1 MLKNEIAVGI
11 LFFIGMSI
19 LGYFTIIMKDEVID
33 TKTYHEVRADFP
45 FVNGLQKG
53 EKVKMYGV
61 TVGSV
66 TSIAIEG
73 DHVSVRFKLIS
84 NSLFYENYALR
95 IRQESIMMGRYLD
108 VYPGTA
114 LSGKRVNKPIELKTA
129 LRGTAPTD
137 VMVLLEDMLSENRSD
152 LRMSMSNLKD
162 MSGSL
167 KEVTAKIN
175 NGQGTLGKLVNE
187 DQTQDAKALI
197 QEVRDTVED
206 AREQAPITSFIRTVL
221 TIL

>member
-33 TKTYHEVRADFP
+33 TKTYHEVKADFP

-66 TSIAIEG
+66 ISVNIEG
-73 DHVSVRFKLIS
+73 DHVSVRFKMIS
-84 NSLFYENYALR
+84 DSVFYENYALR

-108 VYPGTA
+108 VYPGTPLTGKKRNDPIDLRIA
-114 LSGKRVNKPIELKTA
+114 LS
-129 LRGTAPTD
+129 GTAPTD

-152 LRMSMSNLKD
+152 LRMSMANFKD
-162 MSGSL
+162 VSGNL

>member
-33 TKTYHEVRADFP
+33 TKSYHEVRADFP

-66 TSIAIEG
+66 ISAEIEG
-73 DHVSVRFKLIS
+73 DHVSVKFKMVS
-84 NSLFYENYALR
+84 DALFYENYALR
-95 IRQESIMMGRYLD
+95 IRQESIMMGKYLD
-108 VYPGTA
+108 VFPGTA
-114 LSGKRVNKPIELKTA
+114 MTGAKKNRLVSIKEPLT
-129 LRGTAPTD
+129 GTVPTD
-137 VMVLLEDMLSENRSD
+137 VMVLLEDMLAENRSD
-152 LRMSMSNLKD
+152 IRTSMANFKD
-162 MSGSL
+162 VSGNI
-167 KEVTAKIN
+167 KDITAKIN